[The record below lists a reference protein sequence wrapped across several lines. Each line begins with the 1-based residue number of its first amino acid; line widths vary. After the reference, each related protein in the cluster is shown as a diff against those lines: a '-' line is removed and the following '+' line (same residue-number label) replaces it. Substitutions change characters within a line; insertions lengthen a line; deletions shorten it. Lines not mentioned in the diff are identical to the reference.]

1 VVLGALKEWRIIVSS
16 IVDREVSIPLGIVV
30 EKRKSSHPWADWVW
44 KPTAVFLN
52 GSQDASW
59 DILMS
64 GDDFVQY
71 HAATLSLTLHRKET
85 EALRLNL
92 MLDQPE
98 LYVVL
103 QENEDAASEFPY
115 VPLIVTASSY
125 EAQDYHDAG
134 DDIIEKIAMPEAVAA
149 FVQAFVE
156 EHHVDVEFIK
166 RRRDRLNTEEQKFG
180 KTPIFKAHT
189 KH

>member
-1 VVLGALKEWRIIVSS
+1 MQL
-16 IVDREVSIPLGIVV
+16 P
-30 EKRKSSHPWADWVW
+30 
-44 KPTAVFLN
+44 N
-52 GSQDASW
+52 
-59 DILMS
+59 
-64 GDDFVQY
+64 
-71 HAATLSLTLHRKET
+71 
-85 EALRLNL
+85 
-92 MLDQPE
+92 
-98 LYVVL
+98 
-103 QENEDAASEFPY
+103 FPMF
-115 VPLIVTASSY
+115 PRIVTASSY

-180 KTPIFKAHT
+180 KTPIFKTHT